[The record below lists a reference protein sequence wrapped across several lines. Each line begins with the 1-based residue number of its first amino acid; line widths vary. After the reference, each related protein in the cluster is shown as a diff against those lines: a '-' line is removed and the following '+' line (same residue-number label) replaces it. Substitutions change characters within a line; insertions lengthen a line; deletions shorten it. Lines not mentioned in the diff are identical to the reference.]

1 MLADRKIEVECFLQ
15 SKGYPVL
22 YFDTAPKSMYFTDL
36 FSVDTCD
43 EQILSV
49 LSLYIRDV
57 YSCDAVYM
65 NIKRICTYDSKI
77 K

>member
-1 MLADRKIEVECFLQ
+1 MLSDRKIEVECFLKSQ
-15 SKGYPVL
+15 GYPVL
-22 YFDTAPKSMYFTDL
+22 YFDTARKSMYFTDL
-36 FSVDTCD
+36 FSVDTTD

-57 YSCDAVYM
+57 YKCDCLYM
-65 NIKRICTYDSKI
+65 TIKRVSVYDAKI

>member
-1 MLADRKIEVECFLQ
+1 MLADRKIEVEVFLQ

-22 YFDTAPKSMYFTDL
+22 YFDTAPKSMYYTDL

-43 EQILSV
+43 EQILSA

-57 YSCDAVYM
+57 YNCDAIFM
-65 NIKRICTYDSKI
+65 TIKRVSTYDAKI

>member
-1 MLADRKIEVECFLQ
+1 MLSNRKIEVECFLQ

-22 YFDTAPKSMYFTDL
+22 FFDTDPKSMYFTDL
-36 FSVDTCD
+36 FSADICD

-57 YSCDAVYM
+57 YSCDVVFM

-77 K
+77 T